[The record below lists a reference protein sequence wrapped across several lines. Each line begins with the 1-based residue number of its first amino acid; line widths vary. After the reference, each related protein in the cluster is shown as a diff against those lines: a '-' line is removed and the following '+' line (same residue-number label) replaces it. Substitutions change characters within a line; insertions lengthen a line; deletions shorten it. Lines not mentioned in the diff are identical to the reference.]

1 MIVTG
6 VFILLL
12 LHESEQEEIQ
22 TNDIVSLQTLIS
34 QVVGILEGS
43 EIDLPTLRPEDDPW
57 IPLDDSTEILF
68 TRY

>member
-1 MIVTG
+1 MIVTR

-12 LHESEQEEIQ
+12 LHESGQEEIQ
-22 TNDIVSLQTLIS
+22 TDDIVPLQTLIS

-43 EIDLPTLRPEDDPW
+43 EIELPTLRPEDAPW